1 MGSQRRDSID
11 RSRSFTLTLDTTFG
25 EEDMRKREKEKKKGG
40 GKGNGITGISFVDDI
55 HTGCMYLCQ
64 REGKKKKE
72 FDYLFS
78 FIS

>member
-40 GKGNGITGISFVDDI
+40 GGGKGNGITGISFVDDI

-64 REGKKKKE
+64 RGENKNKKKR
-72 FDYLFS
+72 
-78 FIS
+78 I